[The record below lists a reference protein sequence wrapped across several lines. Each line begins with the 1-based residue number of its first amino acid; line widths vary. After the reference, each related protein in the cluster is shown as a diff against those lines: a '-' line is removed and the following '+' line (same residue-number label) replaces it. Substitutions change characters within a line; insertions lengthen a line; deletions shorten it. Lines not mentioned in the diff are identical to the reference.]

1 MKLLSALFSTT
12 LFAAIAFS
20 VDAKDDAYVYGK
32 DPKKDAEY
40 DISMG
45 MAGIQQAAKDPKMLA
60 QLFQDMQDPQL
71 MAEAKKMMESP
82 EWKKKMKN
90 LTNDKNFKQSA
101 QAAAKA
107 MEDPNEAA
115 KLQAK
120 MEHMMK
126 KGTDELKNEAKDT
139 MAEAM
144 QAMNDPNVMAQAA
157 QMMKDPNFQQQ
168 LSQMAKDPSF
178 QKYIGAMQEMMQD
191 PSTKQEMD
199 RMADSFRSAL

>member
-1 MKLLSALFSTT
+1 
-12 LFAAIAFS
+12 
-20 VDAKDDAYVYGK
+20 
-32 DPKKDAEY
+32 
-40 DISMG
+40 
-45 MAGIQQAAKDPKMLA
+45 
-60 QLFQDMQDPQL
+60 

-82 EWKKKMKN
+82 EWKKKMKH
-90 LTNDKNFKQSA
+90 LTNDKAFKQSA

-126 KGTDELKNEAKDT
+126 KGAAELKNEAKNT

-157 QMMKDPNFQQQ
+157 QMMKDPSFQQQ
-168 LSQMAKDPSF
+168 LAQMAKDPSF

-191 PSTKQEMD
+191 PSTKQQMD

>member
-1 MKLLSALFSTT
+1 
-12 LFAAIAFS
+12 
-20 VDAKDDAYVYGK
+20 
-32 DPKKDAEY
+32 
-40 DISMG
+40 
-45 MAGIQQAAKDPKMLA
+45 
-60 QLFQDMQDPQL
+60 

-90 LTNDKNFKQSA
+90 LTNDKAFKQST
-101 QAAAKA
+101 QAAAKV

-126 KGTDELKNEAKDT
+126 QGTTALKSEAKDT

-168 LSQMAKDPSF
+168 LAQMAKDPSF

-191 PSTKQEMD
+191 PSTNQEMK
-199 RMADSFRSAL
+199 RMADSFKSQL

>member
-1 MKLLSALFSTT
+1 
-12 LFAAIAFS
+12 
-20 VDAKDDAYVYGK
+20 
-32 DPKKDAEY
+32 
-40 DISMG
+40 
-45 MAGIQQAAKDPKMLA
+45 
-60 QLFQDMQDPQL
+60 

-157 QMMKDPNFQQQ
+157 QMMKDPSFQQQ
-168 LSQMAKDPSF
+168 LAQMAKDPSF

-191 PSTKQEMD
+191 PSTKQQMD